1 MSEPGGPSG
10 EPDEQIPEVFPPTL
24 REVMLRPKWIGMLL
38 LFVIVAGVFAWLGQW
53 QLGRAL
59 ATSSTTPSQLEVV
72 RPIDQVVKPGQYL
85 DGEKVGQR
93 VSVSGFYLPGDFI
106 VLTQRLNDGTE
117 GFWVTGQLRVAG
129 TEKPTS
135 IAVAIGW
142 APTKAAAA
150 KAVAELNSDANDP
163 VRVATDLKGRLVGDE
178 GPVAPP
184 KSNPLELTV
193 MSPAALL
200 SRWHD
205 IDQLSVYRPYL
216 LSDKAEA
223 GLTRISAPPPA
234 SSGGVNWLNL
244 FYAVEWAVFA
254 GFAFYMWYRLAKD
267 AWEKECE
274 ELGFG
279 KDDDEGGAEELSGD
293 PA

>member
-1 MSEPGGPSG
+1 MSEAGRA
-10 EPDEQIPEVFPPTL
+10 PDPHEQEQIPEVFPPTL
-24 REVMLRPKWIGMLL
+24 REVMVRPRWIGMLA

-59 ATSSTTPSQLEVV
+59 ATSSTTPSQLEVAT
-72 RPIDQVVKPGQYL
+72 PIDQVVKPGQYL
-85 DGEKVGQR
+85 DGEKVGQ
-93 VSVSGFYLPGDFI
+93 VATVSGFYLPGDFI
-106 VLTQRLNDGTE
+106 VLTQRLNNGTE
-117 GFWVTGQLRVAG
+117 GYWVTGQLRVAG

-135 IAVAIGW
+135 LAVAIGW
-142 APTKAAAA
+142 APTKAVAA
-150 KAVAELNSDANDP
+150 KAVAELNASANDS
-163 VRVATDLKGRLVGDE
+163 VRVATALTGRLANDE
-178 GPVAPP
+178 GPVSPP
-184 KSNPLELTV
+184 QSRPFELSV

-205 IDQLSVYRPYL
+205 IDGLAVYRPYL
-216 LSDKAEA
+216 LSDKAPD
-223 GLTRISAPPPA
+223 GLTTISAPPPST
-234 SSGGVNWLNL
+234 SSGVNWLNL

-279 KDDDEGGAEELSGD
+279 KDDPDELPATAE
-293 PA
+293 

>member
-1 MSEPGGPSG
+1 MSDSG
-10 EPDEQIPEVFPPTL
+10 DAADPVSEEIPEVFPPTL
-24 REVMLRPKWIGMLL
+24 REVMLRPRWIGMLA

-59 ATSSTTPSQLEVV
+59 ASGATEPTQLEKVV
-72 RPIDQVVKPGQYL
+72 PIDQVVKPGQYL
-85 DGEKVGQR
+85 DGGLVGQR
-93 VSVSGFYLPGDFI
+93 ASVSGTYVPGDFI

-117 GFWVTGQLRVAG
+117 GYWVTGQLRVAG
-129 TEKPTS
+129 EAKPTS

-142 APTKAAAA
+142 APTSAAAA
-150 KAVAELNSDANDP
+150 KAVVQLNADAKTP
-163 VRVATDLKGRLVGDE
+163 TTLTLKGRLVNDE

-184 KSNPLELTV
+184 KAHPFELSV

-205 IDQLSVYRPYL
+205 IGALAVYRPYL
-216 LSDKAEA
+216 LSDHADA
-223 GLTRISAPPPA
+223 GLTTISAPPPA
-234 SSGGVNWLNL
+234 QSGINWLNL

-274 ELGFG
+274 EL
-279 KDDDEGGAEELSGD
+279 SGT